1 MQAFDLLNREIFSE
15 KTGKLGP
22 TVGEE
27 EGHSRQRLMGE
38 DI

>member
-15 KTGKLGP
+15 KTGKLGL
-22 TVGEE
+22 TVG
-27 EGHSRQRLMGE
+27 GGAPRQRLMGE